1 MSQTLP
7 RATAPLGRRGQFR
20 RIAQFARLL
29 WTHAEGRG
37 PRVLTLNTLGGLT
50 EGISI
55 LLLVPVLAAL
65 SGDRSNVLIDP
76 AQIGLGWTGLG
87 EFRLNLLVLL
97 LGIVALVTA
106 TALLN
111 RRALLLTADTLSGIS
126 NRIRIDLAAS
136 IAGAEW
142 AAIAKRRQADLTH
155 LLTGEIDRVQAAAT
169 GTINLVQTVIVLT
182 VYMTASLL
190 ISPVMTLIAL
200 LAGAVMLGALY
211 PIRQRAARMG
221 HRMTGHRQRQYGLVD
236 TFLSGMQV
244 NKAMNA
250 ETRAVGALSQS
261 LEAMR
266 GDIVRLVGLG
276 SIGPFASQIATALG
290 LCLFVYGAVSLTD
303 LPLAS
308 LIVLLFV
315 FMRISPRL
323 MLVERLLTEIVQ
335 SLPAQDAIAEAAQ
348 GFRAVAEPAPSGPE
362 LPLLRQQIRC
372 RDLSYQYDPEAERS
386 GLGPVDFDLAKGEV
400 LAVVGP
406 SGAGKSTLVDLLAGL
421 RLPQGGEIEIDGR
434 ALQPGDARAWR
445 EQVALMQQDVFLSHD
460 SIATNLRLA
469 RPEADEAALWQALE
483 RAEAAEFVRA
493 LPEGLETLVGDR
505 GTQLSGGERQ
515 RIALARALLRQPSV
529 YIFDEATSALD
540 HDNQQRI
547 AAMVDGL
554 RSEAAV
560 FVVTHQPAMLEIADR
575 VITLEAGKISKIAV
589 PES

>member
-1 MSQTLP
+1 MSRPPQSI
-7 RATAPLGRRGQFR
+7 TAPLRRRGQIR
-20 RIAQFARLL
+20 RILGFARLL

-37 PRVLTLNTLGGLT
+37 PKVLALNTLGGLS

-87 EFRLNLLVLL
+87 ELRLNLLVLL

-111 RRALLLTADTLSGIS
+111 RRALLITADTLSGIS

-169 GTINLVQTVIVLT
+169 GTINLVQTVILLAI
-182 VYMTASLL
+182 YLSASLL
-190 ISPVMTLIAL
+190 ISPLMTGVAL
-200 LAGAVMLGALY
+200 LAGMVMLGALY

-236 TFLSGMQV
+236 TFLSGMQL

-250 ETRAVGALSQS
+250 ETRTVETLSDS

-266 GDIVRLVGLG
+266 GDIVKMVSLG

-290 LCLFVYGAVSLTD
+290 LCLFVYGSVRFTD
-303 LPLAS
+303 LPLPA

-348 GFRAVAEPAPSGPE
+348 GFRAQAEPVASGPA
-362 LPLLRQQIRC
+362 LPVISSRIQC
-372 RDLSYQYDPEAERS
+372 RDLGYHYDPEAERS
-386 GLGPVDFDLAKGEV
+386 GLGPVDLELAKGEI
-400 LAVVGP
+400 LAVIGP

-421 RLPQGGEIEIDGR
+421 RVPQEGVIEIDGR
-434 ALQPGDARAWR
+434 ALEPGDLRSWR

-460 SIATNLRLA
+460 SIAANLRLA
-469 RPEADEAALWQALE
+469 RPDADEAALWQALE

-493 LPEGLETLVGDR
+493 LPDALNTVVGDR

-540 HDNQQRI
+540 HDNQARI

-575 VITLEAGKISKIAV
+575 VITLEAGKITRSA
-589 PES
+589 PAQA